1 MGQLQ
6 TRTTGIVS
14 ASSSCGTHFLLRRSE
29 AAGYPALT
37 RLHTRVECALSSK
50 KELGC
55 LDTGLTQW
63 CLVSPRY
70 LFAEG
75 SALCVAARAYD
86 NLGLRAPFEWGQLT
100 GTYLCTHNGRH
111 IASHATSILRS

>member
-1 MGQLQ
+1 MGQLE

-14 ASSSCGTHFLLRRSE
+14 ASSSGGAHCLLSRSE
-29 AAGYPALT
+29 AAGCPVLT

-50 KELGC
+50 NELGC
-55 LDTGLTQW
+55 LDTGPTQW

-86 NLGLRAPFEWGQLT
+86 NLGPRAPFEWGQLN
-100 GTYLCTHNGRH
+100 GTYVCTPNGRH